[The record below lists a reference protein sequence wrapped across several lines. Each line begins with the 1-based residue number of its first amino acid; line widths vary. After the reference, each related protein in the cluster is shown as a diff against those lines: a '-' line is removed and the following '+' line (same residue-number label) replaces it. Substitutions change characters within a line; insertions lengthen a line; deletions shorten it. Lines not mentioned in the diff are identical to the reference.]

1 MLEEIYH
8 IFISNQIASQGGNQK
23 VTLRSGKSYNVTIPA
38 QLQEGYKLRLKKTGL
53 AQNDALLILHTLYDK
68 NNHYPKI
75 INNLFRDLEIKRDS
89 KIRCIQAYENITSEQ
104 LNDDIAAIDLLDFIV
119 TINQKNLDSEFF
131 QKYQLAS
138 ENYRLLWIE
147 QCLEKALESAQISDY
162 QKQALRGIYQS
173 VRAGEAI
180 SELNYLNDLDSIIT
194 NSNIPIEVKQR
205 YLTASIKSKALTTE
219 LFIIDLI
226 ERNFLSEDDQEKYLS
241 VYIQV
246 RDNQKITDLQQLLQ
260 LEKLV
265 LGSDIPEECKII
277 YKLASERVF
286 EQKNQENPEDII
298 DKVKTVTKSVRT
310 AAQIVPNAHAVLG
323 NLGVQAGTKV
333 AIGGLAGGAATN
345 ATLAA
350 LGGGSVAAG
359 GLGMLGGL
367 AVVTGGAALIG
378 AAALVSIVSV
388 SQMDTQDRV
397 NLGIAAVAGT
407 LTSAATLATA
417 WAAVGAFGVAGTGTA
432 ISTLSGAAAY
442 SAIMS
447 ALGGVG
453 VMTGGVALIAGVAG
467 LGIYQLLKNQK
478 NNPKQLLK
486 QIEARL
492 YTLLEHQTHDLL
504 NVFNYYFS
512 EPSDEYFLAPNIPL
526 DKLANALY
534 KYANLEPGERVLAFV
549 DQSMFGSGKMG
560 LVFTENRLIYQELW
574 EKPKS
579 LKYSDVR
586 DVASKF
592 PKFYNDKL
600 DSILQNL
607 LPELKQIYQLN
618 TIEVLEKNT
627 TENLVNLDDKLIQQ
641 IQKLNQICE
650 ACISLKPGVK
660 NLNHL
665 LKP

>member
-8 IFISNQIASQGGNQK
+8 IFISNQIANQGGNRK
-23 VTLRSGKSYNVTIPA
+23 VTLRSGKSYNVNIPE

-53 AQNDALLILHTLYDK
+53 AQNDVLLILHTLYDK
-68 NNHYPKI
+68 NNHYSKI
-75 INNLFRDLEIKRDS
+75 INNLVTDCEIKQDS
-89 KIRCIQAYENITSEQ
+89 KIRCIKAYESITSEQ

-119 TINQKNLDSEFF
+119 TSNQKILDPEFF

-147 QCLEKALESAQISDY
+147 QCLEKALESAHISDD

-180 SELNYLNDLDSIIT
+180 SELNYLNDLDSILT
-194 NSNIPIEVKQR
+194 NSNLPIEVKQR
-205 YLTASIKSKALTTE
+205 YLNASIKSKALTTE

-226 ERNFLSEDDQEKYLS
+226 ERNFLLEDDQEKYLS

-246 RDNQKITDLQQLLQ
+246 RDNQKITDLQQLLK

-277 YKLASERVF
+277 YKLASDGLF

-467 LGIYQLLKNQK
+467 FGIYKLLKNQK
-478 NNPKQLLK
+478 NNPKQVLK
-486 QIEARL
+486 EIEARL
-492 YTLLEHQTHDLL
+492 YTLLEHQTHELL

-560 LVFTENRLIYQELW
+560 LVFTESRLIYQELW

-592 PKFYNDKL
+592 PKFSNDKL
-600 DSILQNL
+600 DSILHSL

-618 TIEVLEKNT
+618 TIEVLEN
-627 TENLVNLDDKLIQQ
+627 NKL
-641 IQKLNQICE
+641 L
-650 ACISLKPGVK
+650 CI
-660 NLNHL
+660 
-665 LKP
+665 